1 MVVAHMVQVVLCPG
15 IPAHWALLKAR
26 LEKICPSG
34 QAATSLWRWTSD
46 RVEVQHPF
54 LLQVSEQQ
62 APILLL
68 GRAEWA
74 MCMCLL
80 LIVHCTPDLCH
91 AGEHFPVQH
100 ARARSP
106 AQ

>member
-1 MVVAHMVQVVLCPG
+1 MVVAHMIQVVLCPG

-54 LLQVSEQQ
+54 LLQASEQQ
-62 APILLL
+62 APTCCRQ
-68 GRAEWA
+68 G
-74 MCMCLL
+74 
-80 LIVHCTPDLCH
+80 
-91 AGEHFPVQH
+91 
-100 ARARSP
+100 
-106 AQ
+106 

>member
-1 MVVAHMVQVVLCPG
+1 MVIVAHMMQVVLCPG

-54 LLQVSEQQ
+54 LLQVNEQQ
-62 APILLL
+62 ATGPTLLL
-68 GRAEWA
+68 ARAEWA
-74 MCMCLL
+74 MCVCLL
-80 LIVHCTPDLCH
+80 LACLGRCPSHLLH
-91 AGEHFPVQH
+91 
-100 ARARSP
+100 S
-106 AQ
+106 